1 MEMVKNAINWFEI
14 PVTDFERAKRFY
26 SQIFD
31 FDMPVMEMGHIRMGI
46 LLSDQNEGVGGAI
59 CYGESYQPAGANGP
73 KVYLNG
79 GSDLNIVLS
88 RVEAAGGQVIMPK
101 GLISEEIGYM
111 GFFND
116 TEGNVVA
123 LHSQH

>member
-14 PVTDFERAKRFY
+14 PVTDFDRAKRFY
-26 SQIFD
+26 EQIFD
-31 FDMPVMEMGHIRMGI
+31 FEMPVMEMGPVKMGM
-46 LLSDQNEGVGGAI
+46 LLYEQNEGVGGAI
-59 CYGESYQPAGANGP
+59 CYGEGYQPAGANGP
-73 KVYLNG
+73 KIYLNG

-101 GLISEEIGYM
+101 GLISDDIGYM
-111 GFFND
+111 GFFSD
-116 TEGNVVA
+116 SEGNVMA